1 MVIDGIP
8 FVCKDKIQGILEEIA
23 LKKIMT
29 ICFLALLAAGAVFV
43 GCKGEKKQRTFG
55 FTSMRI
61 SNPFFAV
68 IEKTIR
74 EEVEKNGD
82 KLITVDPAMDSQKQ
96 ISQIEDL
103 ISRKIDAIFLNP
115 VDWEA
120 IRPALVS
127 LNQAKIPV
135 INYDAEVRDIDL
147 VAAYV
152 GSDNRNAGYIC
163 GVDMVKRFP
172 NGGPIAVLDSPAML
186 SIRDR
191 IDGFNEAI
199 AGKGFTVV
207 FLRDALGESSTAQRH
222 TEEMLK
228 TNPEVLAIMGGND
241 PTALGA
247 FEACKAAGRTS
258 ILIYGVDGSP
268 GAKAAI
274 AEGGQFVGSGAQ
286 SPIDIAKTSVVLAYK
301 ILNKQP
307 YEKKVPVKTFMIN
320 QENIAQYDI
329 NGWQ

>member
-1 MVIDGIP
+1 M
-8 FVCKDKIQGILEEIA
+8 
-23 LKKIMT
+23 
-29 ICFLALLAAGAVFV
+29 VFV
-43 GCKGEKKQRTFG
+43 GCKGEKKVKTFG
-55 FTSMRI
+55 FTCMQI
-61 SNPFFAV
+61 DNPFFA
-68 IEKTIR
+68 ILEETIR

-82 KLITVDPAMDSQKQ
+82 RLITVDPALDSEKQ

-103 ISRKIDAIFLNP
+103 ISRKIDAIFINP

-127 LNQAKIPV
+127 LNKANIPI
-135 INYDAEVRDIDL
+135 INFDAEVRDLDL

-152 GSDNRNAGYIC
+152 GSDNWNAGYIC

-172 NGGPIAVLDSPAML
+172 NGGPIAVLDAPTTR

-207 FLRDALGESSTAQRH
+207 FLRDAKADFTTALRH

-228 TNPEVLAIMGGND
+228 SNPEVLAIMGGND

-247 FEACKAAGRTS
+247 FTVCKAANRTD

-268 GAKAAI
+268 LAKAAI
-274 AEGGQFVGSGAQ
+274 AEGGQFVGTGAQ
-286 SPIDIAKTSVVLAYK
+286 SPIAIAKESVAIAYK
-301 ILNKQP
+301 ILNKKA
-307 YEKKVPVKTFMIN
+307 YEKKVPVRTFMIN
-320 QENIAQYDI
+320 QENIAEYDTD
-329 NGWQ
+329 GWQ

>member
-1 MVIDGIP
+1 MRR
-8 FVCKDKIQGILEEIA
+8 
-23 LKKIMT
+23 IMT
-29 ICFLALLAAGAVFV
+29 VCLLALLAACAVVFA
-43 GCKGEKKQRTFG
+43 GCEREKKARTFG
-55 FTSMRI
+55 HTCMQLG
-61 SNPFFAV
+61 NPFFAV
-68 IEKTIR
+68 LEQTIR

-82 KLITVDPAMDSQKQ
+82 RLITVDPALDSDTQ
-96 ISQIEDL
+96 ISQIENL
-103 ISRKIDAIFLNP
+103 IAQKIDAIFINP

-127 LNQAKIPV
+127 LNKANIPI
-135 INYDAEVRDIDL
+135 INFDAEVRDIDL

-172 NGGPIAVLDSPAML
+172 AGGPIAILDAPTTL

-207 FLRDALGESSTAQRH
+207 FLRDAKADYTTGMLQ
-222 TEEMLK
+222 TEELLRS
-228 TNPEVLAIMGGND
+228 NLEVIAIMGGND

-247 FEACKAAGRTS
+247 LEACKAANRTN

-268 GAKAAI
+268 GTKAAI
-274 AEGGQFVGSGAQ
+274 AQGEQIVGTGAQ
-286 SPIDIAKTSVVLAYK
+286 SPITIAKESVVIAYK
-301 ILNKQP
+301 ILNKEP
-307 YEKKVPVKTFMIN
+307 YEKRVPVKTFMIN
-320 QENIAQYDI
+320 QENIDQYDI
-329 NGWQ
+329 DSWQ

>member
-1 MVIDGIP
+1 M
-8 FVCKDKIQGILEEIA
+8 F
-23 LKKIMT
+23 T
-29 ICFLALLAAGAVFV
+29 
-43 GCKGEKKQRTFG
+43 GCKRQNKARVFG
-55 FTSMRI
+55 HTCMQL
-61 SNPFFAV
+61 SNPFFSIV
-68 IEKTIR
+68 EETIR
-74 EEVEKNGD
+74 GEVEKKGD
-82 KLITVDPAMDSQKQ
+82 RLITLDPDLDPDKQ
-96 ISQIEDL
+96 IAQIEDM
-103 ISRKIDAIFLNP
+103 ISQEIDAIFINP

-127 LNQAKIPV
+127 LNKANIPI
-135 INYDAEVRDIDL
+135 INFDAEVKDIDL

-172 NGGPIAVLDSPAML
+172 NGGPIAVLDAPTTL

-207 FLRDALGESSTAQRH
+207 FLRDAKADYTTALRH
-222 TEEMLK
+222 TEELLK
-228 TNPEVLAIMGGND
+228 SNIQVIGIMGGND

-247 FEACKAAGRTS
+247 LAACRAANRTN

-268 GAKAAI
+268 GTKAEIAK
-274 AEGGQFVGSGAQ
+274 GGQLVGTGAQ
-286 SPIDIAKTSVVLAYK
+286 SPITIARESASIAYK

-307 YEKKVPVKTFMIN
+307 YEKRVPVRTFMIN
-320 QENIAQYDI
+320 QDNIAEYDI
-329 NGWQ
+329 DNWQ